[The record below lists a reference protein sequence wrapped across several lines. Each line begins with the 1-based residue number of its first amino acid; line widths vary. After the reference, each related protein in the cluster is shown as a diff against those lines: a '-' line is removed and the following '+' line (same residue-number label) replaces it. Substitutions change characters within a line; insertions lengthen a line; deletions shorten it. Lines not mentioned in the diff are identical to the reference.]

1 MEYYSLLNLDKE
13 PFSNSPDPDFF
24 FESSE
29 HTLCLQRLEIALRL
43 RRGLN
48 VVLGA
53 VGTGKTTLCRQ
64 LLRRFA
70 DDPQGIA
77 LWLPDPHFDT
87 PAEALAGIL
96 ESIHGKVW
104 QGSQGP
110 REMKEAIRGYLFDQG
125 VAQQKL
131 VVLIIDEGQK
141 IAPFF
146 LEILRELLNYETN
159 CRKLL
164 QIVIFAQPE
173 FSRTLDGY
181 PNFADRINLRH
192 TLGPLARRESC
203 RLIRYRLSQAGGAK
217 PFVFTY
223 PALWA
228 IHGFSGGYPR
238 RIIHLC
244 HHCLLGMI
252 VQNRSRVNRRM
263 VRACVRRGGRFQ
275 RSGVYRTGPWAVI
288 LMLVLGLGLLPQW
301 IGALNGWPVF
311 SESGPESAP
320 SGSPSPG
327 SGGGDIS
334 GPGTDG
340 DRPSLGTL
348 RVQAGQTLGGLS
360 RYIYGN
366 PAPDR
371 LAAIVRYNPGLDDPH
386 QLSVGQPIRFPAL
399 PLDLSPYRYGVEL
412 ATAPDLEAAV
422 AQARQYESQGLPV
435 RLLYERN
442 GAQSPFSLL
451 LKPFYRYRSEAARTL
466 ARLEGRGRIR
476 ALAAYGGDQ
485 TAIADTVPEKGG
497 P

>member
-70 DDPQGIA
+70 EDPQVIA

-96 ESIHGKVW
+96 EAIHGKVW
-104 QGSQGP
+104 QGDQGP
-110 REMKEAIRGYLFDQG
+110 RQMKEAIRGYLFAQG
-125 VAQQKL
+125 VKQQTL

-146 LEILRELLNYETN
+146 LEILRELLNYESN

-173 FSRTLDGY
+173 FSRTLDGH

-192 TLGPLARRESC
+192 ILEPLGRRESC
-203 RLIRYRLSQAGGAK
+203 RLIRYRLSQAGGTK
-217 PFVFTY
+217 PLVFTY

-238 RIIHLC
+238 QIIHLC

-252 VQNRSRVNRRM
+252 VQNRSRVNRGM
-263 VRACVRRGGRFQ
+263 VRACVRRGGRFH
-275 RSGVYRTGPWAVI
+275 RSGAYRAGPWAMI
-288 LMLVLGLGLLPQW
+288 LILVLGLGLLPQW
-301 IGALNGWPVF
+301 IGQLNGWPVF
-311 SESGPESAP
+311 SGHESAP
-320 SGSPSPG
+320 ASSPPPVPG
-327 SGGGDIS
+327 EGDIS
-334 GPGTDG
+334 GPGANG
-340 DRPSLGTL
+340 DLTSLGTL
-348 RVQAGQTLGGLS
+348 RVEAGQTLGALS

-366 PAPDR
+366 QAPER

-386 QLSVGQPIRFPAL
+386 QLSVDQSIRFPAL
-399 PLDLSPYRYGVEL
+399 PLDFSPYRYGVEL

-422 AQARQYESQGLPV
+422 AKARGYEAQGLPV
-435 RLLYERN
+435 RLLYKRN
-442 GAQSPFSLL
+442 EDGKAFSLL

-466 ARLEGRGRIR
+466 ARLEGKGTIR
-476 ALAAYGGDQ
+476 ALAAYGANG
-485 TAIADTVPEKGG
+485 TSIADTVPERTA